1 VGMIICD
8 GVVKMHKLSLGLL
21 LFGSAL
27 SPGLLSKISAV
38 VSWVGLLVSI
48 GATVNAFQQLE

>member
-1 VGMIICD
+1 MKDKNIYKTV
-8 GVVKMHKLSLGLL
+8 SLL
-21 LFGSAL
+21 LVI
-27 SPGLLSKISAV
+27 GLIMSSL